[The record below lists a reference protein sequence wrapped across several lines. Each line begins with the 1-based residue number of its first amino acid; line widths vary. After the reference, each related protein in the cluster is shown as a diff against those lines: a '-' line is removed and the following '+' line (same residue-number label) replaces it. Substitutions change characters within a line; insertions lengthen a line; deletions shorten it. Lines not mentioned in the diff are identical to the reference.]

1 MTAAL
6 RDDGTA
12 LVPTARV
19 QLGRLGP
26 GEAKRLVDV
35 LAVLARHG
43 VLTVA
48 RTGGTL
54 ALHPRR
60 QPPRALAVA
69 LRRSFVELGP
79 TFVKLGQ
86 LMASSPGLFPDTLA
100 TEMRRLLDDVP
111 AEPARRIVRIVERQL
126 GVPIARAFASFDL
139 EPLAAASIA
148 QVHRARLPDGTDVV
162 VKVRRPHL
170 RGRVERDLR
179 LLRLLATSLARL
191 GALGRAANPV
201 AIVDDLAVTMR
212 EELDLRREARD
223 MEAFAA
229 DLARTGRNPRVVV
242 PRPIRGMVGERVLV
256 MTYVAGV
263 PVDDVASLRAA
274 GHDLE
279 ELVRVGVRAWME
291 GAFVHGLFHG
301 DMHAGNLVITPAG
314 DVAFL
319 DFGIMGRLAGDTREV
334 LLRLL
339 PALTV
344 ERDYAAVLRALVEL
358 GGADG
363 PLDLERAVAD
373 VEALVAPHVEK
384 PLGEIAYGEVLDGVL
399 RVARA
404 HRIQLPRELV
414 GIVKQLAYF
423 ERYVKELAPQYE
435 MFSDPA
441 NVEHLLAA
449 MATPPRS

>member
-1 MTAAL
+1 MTAVL
-6 RDDGTA
+6 RDG
-12 LVPTARV
+12 VMARAPV
-19 QLGRLGP
+19 AEVSIGRLGP
-26 GEAKRLVDV
+26 AEARRLAEI
-35 LAVLARHG
+35 LGVLARHG

-48 RTGGTL
+48 RTGGTF

-69 LRRSFVELGP
+69 LRRSFVDLGP

-86 LMASSPGLFPDTLA
+86 LMASSPGLFPETLA

-111 AEPARRIVRIVERQL
+111 PEPSRRIVRIVERQL
-126 GVPIARAFASFDL
+126 GAPLSRCFASFDL

-148 QVHRARLPDGTDVV
+148 QVHRARLFDGTEVV

-170 RGRVERDLR
+170 RARVERDLR
-179 LLRLLATSLARL
+179 LLHLLAGGLARL

-201 AIVDDLAVTMR
+201 AIVEDLATTMR
-212 EELDLRREARD
+212 EELDLGREALD
-223 MEAFAA
+223 MAAFAA
-229 DLARTGRNPRVVV
+229 NLAGSGRNPRVVI
-242 PRPIRGMVGERVLV
+242 PEPIPDMVGERVLV
-256 MTYVAGV
+256 MTYVEGL
-263 PVDDVASLRAA
+263 PVDRTASLREA

-279 ELVRVGVRAWME
+279 ELVRIGVRAWME

-301 DMHAGNLVITPAG
+301 DMHAGNLVVTPRG
-314 DVAFL
+314 EVGFL
-319 DFGIMGRLAGDTREV
+319 DFGIMGRLPDRTRDV
-334 LLRLL
+334 LLGLL
-339 PALTV
+339 PAITL

-373 VEALVAPHVEK
+373 VERLVAPHVEK
-384 PLGEIAYGEVLDGVL
+384 PLGQIAYGEVLDGL
-399 RVARA
+399 LQVARA
-404 HRIQLPRELV
+404 HRIRLPRELV

-423 ERYVKELAPQYE
+423 ERYVKEAAPDYE

-441 NVEHLLAA
+441 IVEHLLAGRA
-449 MATPPRS
+449 SG